1 MTAEQDPGTGPDGP
15 PPEAEVEEDPTTR
28 DPIETRSGF
37 YHGLVVAERV
47 VAVALLTALFV
58 TVLLQVF
65 TRYVLSTPL
74 TWTEEIARYLLI
86 WTTFV
91 AAAYVSARRLHIS
104 VDLLVSKLGPRG
116 ALVVDVFASAVV
128 VLTSGLL
135 TFAATLAAKAVAN
148 VTSPATDTPMWLVY
162 ASAVIGFGLVT
173 LHSVIDIVAEIR
185 HRDTAPKPMEGIERG
200 SAF

>member
-1 MTAEQDPGTGPDGP
+1 VTAEPEPGTGPDGP
-15 PPEAEVEEDPTTR
+15 PPEADVEDDPTER

-37 YHGLVVAERV
+37 YHGLVVTERV
-47 VAVALLTALFV
+47 VAVALFAALFL

-65 TRYVLSTPL
+65 TRYVLGTPL

-104 VDLLVSKLGPRG
+104 VDLLVSKLGERG
-116 ALVVDVFASAVV
+116 ALVVDVFAGTVV
-128 VLTSGLL
+128 VLTAGLL
-135 TFAATLAAKAVAN
+135 TVAATLAAKAVVN

-162 ASAVIGFGLVT
+162 ASAVIGFGLIT
-173 LHSVIDIVAEIR
+173 IHSLIDIVAEIR
-185 HRDTAPKPMEGIERG
+185 HRDAVPRPMEGIEKG

>member
-1 MTAEQDPGTGPDGP
+1 MTAEPEPGTGPDGP
-15 PPEAEVEEDPTTR
+15 PPEADVEDDPTER

-37 YHGLVVAERV
+37 YHGLVVTERV
-47 VAVALLTALFV
+47 VAVALFAALFL

-65 TRYVLSTPL
+65 TRYVLGTPL

-104 VDLLVSKLGPRG
+104 VDLLVSKLGERG
-116 ALVVDVFASAVV
+116 ALVVDVFAGAVV
-128 VLTSGLL
+128 VLTAGLL
-135 TFAATLAAKAVAN
+135 TVASTLAAKAVVN

-162 ASAVIGFGLVT
+162 ASAVIGFGLIT
-173 LHSVIDIVAEIR
+173 IHSLIDIVAEIR
-185 HRDTAPKPMEGIERG
+185 HRDAVPRPMEGIEKG

>member
-1 MTAEQDPGTGPDGP
+1 MNVEKEPGTGPEGP
-15 PPEAEVEEDPTTR
+15 VPEVEPEDDPTTL
-28 DPIETRSGF
+28 DPIETRSRF
-37 YHGLVVAERV
+37 FHGLVVAER
-47 VAVALLTALFV
+47 AVSVGLLTALFV

-65 TRYVLSTPL
+65 TRYVLGTPL

-104 VDLLVSKLGPRG
+104 VDLLVSKLGERG
-116 ALVVDVFASAVV
+116 ALVVDVFAGAVV
-128 VLTSGLL
+128 VVTAGLL
-135 TFAATLAAKAVAN
+135 TVAASLAARAVAN

-162 ASAVIGFGLVT
+162 TSAIIGFGLVT
-173 LHSVIDIVAEIR
+173 VHSLIDIVAEIR
-185 HRDTAPKPMEGIERG
+185 HRDAVPKPMEGIERG